1 MRYREIQPSARL
13 RSFIESYWILEQDAH
28 AGAPQR
34 VVPDGHPE
42 LILNLGEP
50 FEALREGHWERQPRC
65 FLAGQIDGP
74 LLLRPNGRARIIG
87 VRFQPHGAAQLFG
100 GAPMHE
106 LAGRFTPV
114 EGLASTLSRDL
125 ERALDSRDPMTNLER
140 VFERGE
146 RPHDPRIP
154 AAIHRITLERGQSDL
169 ARLARD
175 LSLSVRQF
183 ERRFSASVGLSPKL
197 FCRMRR
203 FLQVFQVIGE
213 QPSKWADAAVA
224 CGYYDQS
231 HLIRDCKEF
240 TGETPALVM
249 AEEAD
254 LARHFLLRFG
264 VSHSSNTSLRRS
276 M

>member
-1 MRYREIQPSARL
+1 
-13 RSFIESYWILEQDAH
+13 
-28 AGAPQR
+28 
-34 VVPDGHPE
+34 
-42 LILNLGEP
+42 
-50 FEALREGHWERQPRC
+50 
-65 FLAGQIDGP
+65 
-74 LLLRPNGRARIIG
+74 
-87 VRFQPHGAAQLFG
+87 
-100 GAPMHE
+100 MHE
-106 LAGRFTPV
+106 LAGRFTSV
-114 EGLASTLSRDL
+114 EDLATVLSRDL
-125 ERALDSRDPMTNLER
+125 DHALDSRDPIANLER
-140 VFERGE
+140 VFERSE
-146 RPHDPRIP
+146 CRHDPRIP
-154 AAIHRITLERGQSDL
+154 AAINRITVERGQSDL
-169 ARLARD
+169 ARLASD
-175 LSLSVRQF
+175 LGLSVRQF

-203 FLQVFQVIGE
+203 FLQVFKVIGE

-240 TGETPALVM
+240 TGETPAIVM